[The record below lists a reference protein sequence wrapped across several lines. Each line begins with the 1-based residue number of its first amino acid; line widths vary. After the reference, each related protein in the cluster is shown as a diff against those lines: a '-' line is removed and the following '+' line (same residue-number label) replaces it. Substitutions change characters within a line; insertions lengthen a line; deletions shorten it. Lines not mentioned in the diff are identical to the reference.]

1 MSEQPTPYDDEITAR
16 ELARHENEVTN
27 HRMEWFGTINGFLFA
42 ALGFAWGSPNGAR
55 LVAVLSVAG
64 ALVSFFTICT
74 LTASTRAMSN
84 LSKFPVARRP
94 DGRRAPGI
102 VGIDPDPGFR
112 WIGSIL
118 AIWTLIPVTFL
129 VVWIWLFFNG
139 PLAHSKLSPPSIQ
152 HSTVSENGG

>member
-1 MSEQPTPYDDEITAR
+1 MSERPTLYDDEVTAR
-16 ELARHENEVTN
+16 EMARHENEVTN

-42 ALGFAWGSPNGAR
+42 TVGFAWGSPDGGR
-55 LVAVLSVAG
+55 LVVVLSVAG

-84 LSKFPVARRP
+84 LSKFPVVRRS

-102 VGIDPDPGFR
+102 VGIDPDAGFR
-112 WIGSIL
+112 RIGSVL

-139 PLAHSKLSPPSIQ
+139 PLARTRPPSPSTQ
-152 HSTVSENGG
+152 HTAVSERAD